1 MGAIKQ
7 ITAPFRALVRFPLF
21 QLAVVVGVILILQ
34 AAPET
39 SLAGKLFSGLDRLVQ
54 ATVSGFAAAFDVRS
68 FTRSWLTSGFW
79 IGYVYVALLLILWL
93 TRLAFGALV
102 DLAARTNALWLRN
115 TIARERGIAAY
126 RAWVPLEQIRP
137 AHISQE
143 AWEEHYAWPA
153 DNSPPYR
160 PLAQRIVISGA
171 INIAVIAAV
180 LVALQ
185 LFTPFPVLSWLR
197 GWFFG

>member
-7 ITAPFRALVRFPLF
+7 ITAPFRALIRFPLF
-21 QLAVVVGVILILQ
+21 QLAVVVGVILLLQ

-39 SLAGKLFSGLDRLVQ
+39 SLAGNLFNGLDRLVQ

-79 IGYVYVALLLILWL
+79 IAYVYVALLLILWL
-93 TRLAFGALV
+93 ARLAVGALV

-126 RAWVPLEQIRP
+126 RAWVPLEKIRP
-137 AHISQE
+137 AHIQQA
-143 AWEEHYAWPA
+143 AWEEQFAWPA

-171 INIAVIAAV
+171 INVVVIVAV

-185 LFTPFPVLSWLR
+185 LLTPFAALSWLR
-197 GWFFG
+197 GWLFG